1 MNAAIK
7 HLSCEL
13 NLVPEEVLKIVYAEI
28 EESISTFRHE
38 IRVARSVE
46 TLEFIRRT
54 LWDKLFSETGCYY
67 DLCKRS
73 PMLKILRLNAD
84 IRYCDLL
91 KKKKRSEQEE
101 VSFHIIKRSVVNVVP
116 LPPTKVCH
124 ESAEVDGELTE
135 NEIIY

>member
-1 MNAAIK
+1 MK
-7 HLSCEL
+7 HLSEGL
-13 NLVPEEVLKIVYAEI
+13 NLIPEEVLKIVYDEI
-28 EESISTFRHE
+28 EESISTFRQE
-38 IRVARSVE
+38 IRVATNVE

-54 LWDKLFSETGCYY
+54 LWDKLFSESGCYY

-91 KKKKRSEQEE
+91 KKKKQSEREE
-101 VSFHIIKRSVVNVVP
+101 CSFRIIKRSVVNVVP
-116 LPPTKVCH
+116 LKACQ
-124 ESAEVDGELTE
+124 ESVEEVDGELTE